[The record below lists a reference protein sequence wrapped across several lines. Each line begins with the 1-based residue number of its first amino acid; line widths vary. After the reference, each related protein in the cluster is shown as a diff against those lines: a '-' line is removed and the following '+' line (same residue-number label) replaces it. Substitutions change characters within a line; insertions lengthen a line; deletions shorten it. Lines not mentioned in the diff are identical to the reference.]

1 MVKEKDGDLAL
12 AQGVENLGKLLL
24 GLETDDGCPSLVQE
38 REEMGRLLLELE
50 REEFGRQSLVLERED
65 CCLSLVLEVEEMGRL
80 SMVLVKEDILS
91 LVHEKVDK
99 ENRGMTGKD
108 MEDIGTDIDYF
119 WRA

>member
-1 MVKEKDGDLAL
+1 MATLHWHG
-12 AQGVENLGKLLL
+12 GWRIWGKLLL

-65 CCLSLVLEVEEMGRL
+65 CCLSLVLEVEEMERL
-80 SMVLVKEDILS
+80 SLVLVKEDILS